1 MRPALIVTDEEVV
14 ENGLHLVD
22 CLERSAPAFGGGL
35 LQPQQALVLGQ
46 KCVTLP
52 NSPDAASGDLDT
64 LETKL
69 LLDAHRAATGIDQR
83 MVEHG
88 MLDLADTRLG
98 CGPRVPGS
106 RSISPLGAVGLEVA
120 AESRRTAGAN
130 IPSICRRD

>member
-22 CLERSAPAFGGGL
+22 CLEPSALAFGGGL

-52 NSPDAASGDLDT
+52 NSPDAASGDLPIDA

-69 LLDAHRAATGIDQR
+69 LLDA
-83 MVEHG
+83 
-88 MLDLADTRLG
+88 
-98 CGPRVPGS
+98 
-106 RSISPLGAVGLEVA
+106 
-120 AESRRTAGAN
+120 RTA
-130 IPSICRRD
+130 P